1 MDELWYPDP
10 KDFAN
15 MTFGS
20 DHLLL
25 FSRTCMS
32 MGAYNEFFFQF
43 SIENTKR
50 DSSNPLVEVKKCGG
64 APHYV

>member
-10 KDFAN
+10 KAFAN

-25 FSRTCMS
+25 FSITCMS
-32 MGAYNEFFFQF
+32 MGAYN
-43 SIENTKR
+43 
-50 DSSNPLVEVKKCGG
+50 DSSFSFQSRTQKEILLTPL
-64 APHYV
+64 

>member
-10 KDFAN
+10 KAFAN

-25 FSRTCMS
+25 FSRTWELTTNS
-32 MGAYNEFFFQF
+32 SFSFQ
-43 SIENTKR
+43 SRTQKEILLT
-50 DSSNPLVEVKKCGG
+50 PL
-64 APHYV
+64 